1 MVEKWLFLEKW
12 SELASLGKKIFVEA
26 LQTIINDDD
35 IPCRFYIE
43 VPLPLLGSILWPQA
57 SSNDLKNRNKILA
70 RILRRKGVRIERRHG
85 RRYALIPERL
95 LAPKK
100 RKTKLEVEE
109 VWKW

>member
-43 VPLPLLGSILWPQA
+43 ILLMLIGSILWPQ
-57 SSNDLKNRNKILA
+57 
-70 RILRRKGVRIERRHG
+70 
-85 RRYALIPERL
+85 
-95 LAPKK
+95 
-100 RKTKLEVEE
+100 TF
-109 VWKW
+109 

>member
-1 MVEKWLFLEKW
+1 MDIDEREIWRRVQ
-12 SELASLGKKIFVEA
+12 A
-26 LQTIINDDD
+26 LVDDEM
-35 IPCRFYIE
+35 IPRRLYIE

>member
-1 MVEKWLFLEKW
+1 MDIDEREIWRR
-12 SELASLGKKIFVEA
+12 IQA
-26 LQTIINDDD
+26 LINDEA
-35 IPCRFYIE
+35 IPRRLYIE

-70 RILRRKGVRIERRHG
+70 KILRRKGIRIERRHG
-85 RRYALIPERL
+85 RRYALIPENL

-100 RKTKLEVEE
+100 RMKLEISE